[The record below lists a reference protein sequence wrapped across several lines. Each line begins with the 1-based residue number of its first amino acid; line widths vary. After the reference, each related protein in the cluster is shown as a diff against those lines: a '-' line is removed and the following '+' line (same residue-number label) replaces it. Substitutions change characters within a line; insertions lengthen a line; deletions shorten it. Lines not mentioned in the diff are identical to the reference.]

1 MSEGSRA
8 AGRLTGA
15 PPLAGVATLSAF
27 ADFAVTRLAVRL
39 AAAGESPADHD
50 LLVRLAT
57 VGELLRNL
65 AALAGLVALLSIV
78 LDFLRPERPLPL
90 SQRLGVAGFAG
101 VFLPTVLLATVL
113 PVARTTPQVVV
124 FALAA
129 AHLMVALLG
138 MTAFR
143 HGARRALRIG
153 LIALAFASIAALSA
167 GILQLLA
174 PVLGWAFPVSQAFR
188 RAGEVTWLLSLGAL
202 AWMAVPAQLP
212 VGRRALALGLGT
224 LAGAVPLALALA
236 LRPRDAG
243 SAYEDVLYGATHLEL
258 LLGRTPTLYLT
269 LLAFALAGAFAGLFS
284 PAPARRELALGVI
297 AVAAGGYAPSTPSTL
312 LMMVVGAGLITRAYL
327 NASYGPSP
335 AREASLLEVAR
346 ELEDEP

>member
-1 MSEGSRA
+1 MSEA
-8 AGRLTGA
+8 AGKLTSA
-15 PPLAGVATLSAF
+15 PPLAGVAALSAF

-39 AAAGESPADHD
+39 AAAGESPADHQ

-65 AALAGLVALLSIV
+65 AALAGLIALLTMV

-90 SQRLGVAGFAG
+90 AQRLGVAGFAG

-129 AHLMVALLG
+129 ANLMVALLG
-138 MTAFR
+138 LTAFR
-143 HGARRALRIG
+143 HWAPRPLRIG
-153 LIALAFASIAALSA
+153 LIALAFTSIAAVSA

-174 PVLGWAFPVSQAFR
+174 PVLGWAFPISQAFR
-188 RAGEVTWLLSLGAL
+188 RAGEVTWLVSLGAL
-202 AWMAVPAQLP
+202 ALMAVPTQLRP
-212 VGRRALALGLGT
+212 SRRALAIGLGAA
-224 LAGAVPLALALA
+224 AGAVPLGLALA
-236 LRPRDAG
+236 LRPQDAG
-243 SAYEDVLYGATHLEL
+243 TAYEDVLYGATHLEL

-269 LLAFALAGAFAGLFS
+269 LLAFALAGAFSGLFS
-284 PAPARRELALGVI
+284 PSAGRRALALGVVS
-297 AVAAGGYAPSTPSTL
+297 VAAGGYAPSTPSTL

-327 NASYGPSP
+327 STAHAAAP
-335 AREASLLEVAR
+335 SLLELQR
-346 ELEDEP
+346 ELDEAG